1 VSRRATKEFSDEV
14 AAAMQKVFD
23 EAQQRAGTPNP

>member
-14 AAAMQKVFD
+14 AAAIQSVFD
-23 EAQQRAGTPNP
+23 EARRLAGVPND